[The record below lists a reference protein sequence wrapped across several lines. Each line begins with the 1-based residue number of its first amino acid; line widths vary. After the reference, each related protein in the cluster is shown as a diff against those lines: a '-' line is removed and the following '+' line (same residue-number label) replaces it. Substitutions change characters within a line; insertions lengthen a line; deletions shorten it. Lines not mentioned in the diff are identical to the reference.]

1 MGFGTREHDDVPYRS
16 VGPVTKEEYESR
28 ADRYDKQLK
37 EKVGYDPEGKSTEEK
52 MAVLKK
58 YRQSEYEKLKDAV
71 YKRRGW
77 NSNGV
82 PTLQKVKELGIDFP
96 NVIELTKKFQ

>member
-1 MGFGTREHDDVPYRS
+1 MGFGTQEYDDVPYRS

-52 MAVLKK
+52 MAVLKR
-58 YRQSEYEKLKDAV
+58 YRLSEYEKLKEAV

-82 PTLQKVKELGIDFP
+82 PTLQKIKELGIDFP
-96 NVIELTKKFQ
+96 DVVEITKKLR